1 MVNVYLLSPSPA
13 VRLGLRALLEPLP
26 SIQVIGEAANLEQT
40 SKIPIDVLVYAPMYA
55 ASAGIEFLSDLI
67 GEGTALLIL
76 TEDFEAVRQFAGLP
90 LRAWGILSPS
100 CSADELAA
108 AVQALNEG
116 FVILDALAAKKLVS
130 FSPKLSLGEE
140 LLEPLTERES
150 EVLQLLAQGLANKQI
165 AARLN
170 LSTHTVKYHM
180 ASIYSKLG
188 ASNRTEAVRLG
199 LQKGLVSL

>member
-1 MVNVYLLSPSPA
+1 MVNVYILSPSPA
-13 VRLGLRALLEPLP
+13 VRLGLRALLEPVQ
-26 SIQVIGEAANLEQT
+26 SVKVSGDAANLLET
-40 SKIPIDVLVYAPMYA
+40 NKIPIDVLVYAPMYGA
-55 ASAGIEFLSDLI
+55 NAGLEFLSDVI
-67 GEGTALLIL
+67 DGGTALLIL
-76 TEDFEAVRQFAGLP
+76 TEEFEAVRQFAGLP

-100 CSADELAA
+100 TSAEELAA
-108 AVQALNEG
+108 AIQALNEG
-116 FVILDALAAKKLVS
+116 FVLLDALAAKKLIS

-140 LLEPLTERES
+140 LIEPLTDREA
-150 EVLQLLAQGLANKQI
+150 EVLQLLAQGMANKQI

-170 LSTHTVKYHM
+170 LSTHTIKYHM